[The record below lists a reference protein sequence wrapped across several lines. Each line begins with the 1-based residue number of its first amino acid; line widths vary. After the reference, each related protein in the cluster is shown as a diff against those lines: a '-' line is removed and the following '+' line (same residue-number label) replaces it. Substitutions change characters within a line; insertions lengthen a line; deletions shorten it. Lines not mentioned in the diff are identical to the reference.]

1 MDIGHVVD
9 QLNQLNQLGAPA
21 CFNDSH
27 GGHQNENRSAM
38 TRDKGPSKGSYLT
51 IYLTLSVS
59 STIIYMFNNPQI
71 VTILAIICI
80 SITPA

>member
-27 GGHQNENRSAM
+27 GRHQNENRSAM

-51 IYLTLSVS
+51 I
-59 STIIYMFNNPQI
+59 
-71 VTILAIICI
+71 
-80 SITPA
+80 